1 MIHSS
6 NPLVTNEHR
15 EPRPRRARKKA
26 RTRSEIFHAALE
38 LFSERDFDAVTV
50 EQICA
55 AADVA
60 RGTFFLHFPTKAA
73 LLREWGRVLA
83 AELRARQRGDRST
96 ILAQVRALVEHLA
109 EQGRRRPDAT
119 RALLRELLAAPAGG
133 PEPEDELRAAIAEL
147 VRRGQERGEL
157 RRNVSPG
164 VAATVLLASC
174 AAVFADAPYGG
185 DEPAPA
191 QRRDELLHALLHGL
205 HEPKPRISWR
215 TL

>member
-1 MIHSS
+1 LAI
-6 NPLVTNEHR
+6 TEHR

-50 EQICA
+50 EQICS

-60 RGTFFLHFPTKAA
+60 RGTFFLHFPSKTA

-83 AELRARQRGDRST
+83 AELRTRQRVDRRS
-96 ILAQVRALVEHLA
+96 ILAQVRALVEHLG

-119 RALLRELLAAPAGG
+119 RALLRELLGAPTTG
-133 PEPEDELRAAIAEL
+133 PEAEGDLRAAIADL
-147 VRRGQERGEL
+147 VRSGQERGEL

-185 DEPAPA
+185 DERAPA
-191 QRRDELLHALLHGL
+191 QRRDELLHVLLHGL

-215 TL
+215 PL